1 MIETQSITDMK
12 EERKMLNVRRQ
23 TWERLQSF
31 GKLPGSP
38 FTDLFNRLLTEIED
52 CRGREGERRKVS
64 KK

>member
-31 GKLPGSP
+31 GKFGESFMICL
-38 FTDLFNRLLTEIED
+38 TDF
-52 CRGREGERRKVS
+52 
-64 KK
+64 